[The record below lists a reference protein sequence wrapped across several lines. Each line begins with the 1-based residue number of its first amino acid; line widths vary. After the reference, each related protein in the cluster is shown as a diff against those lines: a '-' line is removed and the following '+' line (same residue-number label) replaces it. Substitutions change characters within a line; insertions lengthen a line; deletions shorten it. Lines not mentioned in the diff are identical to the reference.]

1 MDAEVHALQFKLGM
15 AYILGEDQL
24 CLGVKHVLLVVLLNV
39 IDDGDTGKHAY
50 NLALGVEHLPDDQ
63 ERKQIEM
70 KRADFNHSCLFCN
83 AKTFTTFIAW
93 SAGTRVRSSTSAEQ
107 RPAFRFSRSNR
118 VEQSEAPENV
128 ELRWRARTVFLG
140 HALQYGQVHQHFRQ
154 VNPFCIV

>member
-24 CLGVKHVLLVVLLNV
+24 CLGVKRVLLVVLLNV

-70 KRADFNHSCLFCN
+70 KRADFNHSCLFLQREVIHDVYRPECGDPG
-83 AKTFTTFIAW
+83 AKFNFGGAAT
-93 SAGTRVRSSTSAEQ
+93 G
-107 RPAFRFSRSNR
+107 FS
-118 VEQSEAPENV
+118 V
-128 ELRWRARTVFLG
+128 
-140 HALQYGQVHQHFRQ
+140 
-154 VNPFCIV
+154 